1 MLCIV
6 VYYGIIYMGEKTMY
20 IRTTQSKYNKDVFVY
35 LVEGYRD
42 KDNKVKQRIIK
53 SYGVL
58 SELIKDDPLALE
70 KLKLWA
76 KNESIKQKQQPYNF
90 SIDLSEKQDGSQK
103 LLNYGYTFLESLYN
117 KLEIPSFVE
126 SYSETKSFTYDLND
140 ILKLLVFSRCLNPAS
155 KKKTFESKGNYFFE
169 LNDFNLDDVYRS
181 LDHLTEMKDGLMVHL
196 NNELIKQEKRDVSLV
211 FYDVT
216 NYYFESDI
224 KDGLREKGVSKEN
237 RETTIIQMGLFID
250 NNGLPITYE
259 LFPGNTNDLAT
270 MRPILEKIKKDF
282 NLGKVTIVADKGNNS
297 GSNLDMINTYGDD
310 YIISQRIRNRGNAYA
325 DIVLDDD
332 GYTYNED
339 KTFKLK
345 LVEFEKE
352 IKTPE
357 GIKTISEHLMCFWS
371 KDEQDYQRA
380 KRGLL
385 DEKIEKYMNQPAL
398 LNASNSFGIKKYFKK
413 IKIDKKTGEVLKGK
427 DTYVF
432 NKEKYERDLSLDG
445 YYTIVTNNLKLDPFE
460 IIKHYRKLSR
470 IEESFKITKS
480 DLEGRPIYVWTESH
494 IKGHF
499 LTCYLSLLL
508 YRLLQLKLDNKYS
521 VNQLKEALNSA
532 NAILMEKDVYL
543 LQDTEA
549 IFKELSNQSNLD
561 IDYKKITIEKIRREL
576 KKLQ

>member
-1 MLCIV
+1 MLSIRCA
-6 VYYGIIYMGEKTMY
+6 YGIIIAGDDIMFIKLVPVKKNTD
-20 IRTTQSKYNKDVFVY
+20 SAVY
-35 LVEGYRD
+35 LVQGYRD
-42 KDNKVKQRIIK
+42 QQNRVKHRKIKFYGFLSDLQANEPNVLIRLKQEAKLIPNVQVEQELKVKVGLLK
-53 SYGVL
+53 
-58 SELIKDDPLALE
+58 E
-70 KLKLWA
+70 KIGDK
-76 KNESIKQKQQPYNF
+76 P
-90 SIDLSEKQDGSQK
+90 
-103 LLNYGYTFLESLYN
+103 LLNYGYTFLESIYN
-117 KLEIPSFVE
+117 ALKIPSFIN
-126 SYSETKSFTYDLND
+126 SYSEAKDFSYDLND
-140 ILKLLVFSRCLNPAS
+140 ILKLLVFSRCLNPSS
-155 KKKTFESKGNYFFE
+155 KKKTFERKGNYFFE
-169 LNDFNLDDVYRS
+169 LNDFSLDDVYRS
-181 LDHLTEMKDGLMVHL
+181 LDHLTEMKDDLMVHL
-196 NNELIKQEKRDVSLV
+196 NNELIKQEKRDASLV

-237 RETTIIQMGLFID
+237 KETTIIQMGLFID

-259 LFPGNTNDLAT
+259 LFPGNTNDLST

-297 GSNLDMINTYGDD
+297 GANLDMINTYGDD

-325 DIVLDDD
+325 DIVLDDE

-339 KTFKLK
+339 KTFKFK

-460 IIKHYRKLSR
+460 IIKHYRKLSK

-532 NAILMEKDVYL
+532 NTIHLGKGIHLNVDQRNEFRDIEKSFGVSFNY
-543 LQDTEA
+543 
-549 IFKELSNQSNLD
+549 
-561 IDYKKITIEKIRREL
+561 DYMTIEQMKQNI
-576 KKLQ
+576 KKL